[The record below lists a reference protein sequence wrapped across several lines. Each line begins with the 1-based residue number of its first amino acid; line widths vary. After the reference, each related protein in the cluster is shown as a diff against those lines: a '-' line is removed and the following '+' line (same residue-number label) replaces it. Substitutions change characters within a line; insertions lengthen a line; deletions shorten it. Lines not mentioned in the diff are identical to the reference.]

1 MEFLVILIA
10 LAFVQIWGSGGPVQ
24 QDQWFDRFALSLSSR
39 LQGAQLLL
47 SLLVATPCLLVALLY
62 WWLEPIAFGLLS
74 LLLAIV
80 VLLYSLG
87 RGDFTNSVETYLDS
101 WNQGN
106 FESAFQYASDI
117 GDFSQTDSINDHV
130 ALHEQMRRT
139 LFYEGLERWFS
150 VIFWFLLLGPAGAL
164 AYRLCFLCG
173 RSSVLEDR
181 YKQLALRLVHYL
193 DWLPARMLA
202 FSFNLAGDFVAGF
215 SRWLELVF
223 ENLPALELLDSCGS
237 AALSSDKASYPADR
251 DEFIIFGRNQLL
263 ATQSLVSR
271 SVITWLIVIA
281 LLQITII

>member
-24 QDQWFDRFALSLSSR
+24 QDQWFDRFALGLGSR
-39 LQGAQLLL
+39 LQQTGLLL
-47 SLLVATPCLLVALLY
+47 SFLVAIPCVILALLY
-62 WWLEPIAFGLLS
+62 WWLEPMAYGLLS

-164 AYRLCFLCG
+164 GYRLCFLCG
-173 RSSVLEDR
+173 RSSVLEDSN
-181 YKQLALRLVHYL
+181 KQLALRMVHYL
-193 DWLPARMLA
+193 DWVPARMLA
-202 FSFNLAGDFVAGF
+202 FSFNLAGDFVHGF

-223 ENLPALELLDSCGS
+223 ENPPTLELLDSCGC
-237 AALSSDKASYPADR
+237 AALANDQASYPADR
-251 DEFIIFGRNQLL
+251 DEFIIFGRDQLL